1 MSAKDALVLA
11 ISRNAFYRRLH
22 VLLLAAVSLNV
33 AAIFVLTFLLSY
45 LLMNPTRPLYFATDE
60 VSRLINIVPVNLP
73 NMSTQDV
80 TAWTVKAVQDAYS
93 YDYINYHEQLQNA
106 EKYFTRAGWSTYMKA
121 LMLSGNMRALTNR
134 KQVVLAQVIETP
146 KVLKEAMLNGSLA
159 WLIEMPLL
167 VIYTM
172 PPYDGSN
179 QFSNALVVRVIVQR
193 QQILE
198 GDNGLGIA
206 QLIAAMPAAAT
217 TNTNQMQQ

>member
-1 MSAKDALVLA
+1 MTVKDALVLA
-11 ISRNAFYRRLH
+11 ISRNAFYKRLH
-22 VLLLAAVSLNV
+22 MLVLAAFSLNV
-33 AAIFVLTFLLSY
+33 MVIFVLISLLSY
-45 LLMNPTRPLYFATDE
+45 LLMNPVRPLYFATDE
-60 VSRLINIVPVNLP
+60 VSRLIQIVPVNMP
-73 NMSTQDV
+73 NMSTEDV

-93 YDYINYHEQLQNA
+93 YDYINYHQQLQNA
-106 EKYFTRAGWSTYMKA
+106 EKYFTATGWTTYMKA

-134 KQVVLAQVIETP
+134 KQIALAQVIETP
-146 KVLKEAMLNGSLA
+146 KVLKEAMLNGALT

-193 QQILE
+193 QKILE
-198 GDNGLGIA
+198 GDNGLGIV
-206 QLIAAMPAAAT
+206 QLIATMPAAT